1 MSIEHY
7 KKALKAGE
15 KLYRTRLSHGEYPYP
30 PSLEE
35 ILPNMNLYTAEKL
48 GDMQIPSELMIGTST
63 AARKTAFAPNFMP
76 LLPADTEFAAKWIDL
91 CKAHEAEG
99 IRDPVAAYEYMNH
112 YYVTEGNKRVSVL
125 KYFHDPVIMGTVTR
139 ILPPKDDSPESRLYY
154 EYLDFYKVSGAN
166 YLILSRPG
174 DYNRLLGRI
183 GKQPG
188 EAWSDDDR
196 LNFRAFY
203 LRFQEAFY
211 GLGGRKLPI
220 SAGDAMLVYLK
231 IYSRYEAVCD
241 KLPAEI
247 RTELGRIWDDVL
259 LRSQGNAASL
269 LMQPSQEPKRS
280 LIERL
285 LPKGE
290 SGLKVAFLYGK
301 TPQTSRWTYGHELG
315 RLHLQQ
321 AFGDQLSTTAYDGLT
336 ADTAEAAIEQAIGD
350 GHRMIFTTAADF
362 IEPSLMAAIRHPS
375 VKILNCSLNCSH
387 RYIRTYYGRMYEAKF
402 LTGVIAGT
410 VSRSGRIGYTADYPT
425 YGMVADINAF
435 ALGAK
440 MVNPR
445 AVVDLKWST
454 ALDWDPQALYEAN
467 DTAFLSV
474 PGDPEP
480 GKAPG
485 LFGLYAIEDGR
496 LTDIALP
503 MWHWGRFYEQLLRS
517 ALGSSWKNDDRSSSF
532 KALNYWW
539 GLSAGVIDVI
549 CSRRL
554 PAATERLLALLRQAV
569 SNGSLHPF
577 AGCLTAQDRVVQK
590 DPSACLSPVDIITMD
605 WLCENVRGHIPSPDE
620 LIPSARPMVRL
631 QGVGSREQQ
640 WNR

>member
-15 KLYRTRLSHGEYPYP
+15 KSYRARLSRGEYPYP

-35 ILPNMNLYTAEKL
+35 ILPNINLYTPEKL
-48 GDMQIPSELMIGTST
+48 GVIQIPSELMVGTST
-63 AARKTAFAPNFMP
+63 SARKTAFAPNFMP

-99 IRDPVAAYEYMNH
+99 IRDPVTAYEYMNH

-125 KYFHDPVIMGTVTR
+125 KYFNDPVIMGTVTR
-139 ILPPKDDSPESRLYY
+139 LLPPKDDSFESRLYY

-166 YLILSRPG
+166 YLMFSRPG
-174 DYNRLLGRI
+174 DYRLLLSRM
-183 GKQPG
+183 GKEPD
-188 EAWSDDDR
+188 ALWSDDDR

-203 LRFQEAFY
+203 LRFREAFY

-220 SAGDAMLVYLK
+220 TAADAILVYLK
-231 IYSRYEAVCD
+231 IYTSYDTAKD
-241 KLPAEI
+241 KLPAKL
-247 RTELGRIWDDVL
+247 RVELSRIWDDVL
-259 LRSQGNAASL
+259 LRSQGNTANL

-280 LIERL
+280 LLERL
-285 LPKGE
+285 LPKDE
-290 SGLKVAFLYGK
+290 PKLRAAFLYGK

-315 RLHLQQ
+315 RLHLQR
-321 AFGDQLSTTAYDGLT
+321 AFGDQLSTSVYENLT
-336 ADTAEAAIEQAIGD
+336 VDTAEAAIEDAIRD
-350 GHRMIFTTAADF
+350 GHTILFTTAADF
-362 IEPSLMAAIRHPS
+362 IEPSLMAAIRHPG

-402 LTGVIAGT
+402 LTGVIAGAF
-410 VSRSGRIGYTADYPT
+410 SESGRIGYTADYPT

-445 AVVDLKWST
+445 SVIDLHWST
-454 ALDWDPQALYEAN
+454 TLDWDPQALYQAN
-467 DTAFLSV
+467 DTAFLAI
-474 PGDPEP
+474 PGEPEP

-485 LFGLYAIEDGR
+485 LFGLYAIRDGR
-496 LTDIALP
+496 LQDIALP

-517 ALGSSWKNDDRSSSF
+517 ALGSSWKADDRSGSF

-539 GLSAGVIDVI
+539 GLSAGVVDVI
-549 CSRRL
+549 CSRSL
-554 PAATERLLALLRQAV
+554 PAGTEKLFSLLYQAV
-569 SNGSLHPF
+569 SSGALHPF
-577 AGCLTAQDRVVQK
+577 SGRLTAQNRVIQD
-590 DPSACLSPVDIITMD
+590 DPAACLNPIDIITMD
-605 WLCENVRGHIPSPDE
+605 WLCENVRGHIPTLDE